1 MGTDV
6 KNPAAEDNLGLVHLC
21 ANRFRGRGIE
31 YDDLFSAG
39 CIGLLKAVKAFDSGR
54 GVRFSTYAVPVI
66 LGEIKRLFRDGGS
79 VRVSR
84 SLKELSLRLQ
94 RLCESFRQRE
104 MREPTVAEL
113 ASLSGESEA
122 SVSEALCVSQPALSL
137 TSGDEEEGQTDI
149 PVEAPDENITDL
161 LALRQI
167 MAELEPSDRALLEL
181 RYFKGLTQ
189 SKTAAVLGMTQ
200 VQVSRREKKLL
211 TQMREELLS

>member
-1 MGTDV
+1 MSTD
-6 KNPAAEDNLGLVHLC
+6 KKRPAAEDNLGLVHLC

-31 YDDLFSAG
+31 YDDLYSAG

-54 GVRFSTYAVPVI
+54 GVKFSTYAVPVI

-113 ASLSGESEA
+113 AELSGESEA
-122 SVSEALCVSQPALSL
+122 AVSEALCVSQPVVSL
-137 TSGDEEEGQTDI
+137 TSGDDDEGQTDI

-167 MAELEPSDRALLEL
+167 MSELEPKDRALLEL
-181 RYFKGLTQ
+181 RYFRGLTQ
-189 SKTAAVLGMTQ
+189 SRTAAVLGMTQ

-211 TQMREELLS
+211 KSMREELLS